1 MVKDLVE
8 VIDCVWT
15 DLLKISD
22 KSILKLILFFL
33 RELNNLSTEF
43 LDLFPLSSQLVFVV
57 DGWKEFTLLDLVEEG
72 TIG

>member
-22 KSILKLILFFL
+22 KSILEFILFFL

-43 LDLFPLSSQLVFVV
+43 LDLLPLSSQLVFVV
-57 DGWKEFTLLDLVEEG
+57 DGWKEFRLLDLVEEG
-72 TIG
+72 TVG